1 MNSARCPRCGQANA
15 CAQAGQDEPVQDCW
29 CFHVPIAPQ
38 VLEALPADAR
48 DQACLCPRCASA
60 KGADAKPD

>member
-1 MNSARCPRCGQANA
+1 M
-15 CAQAGQDEPVQDCW
+15 QDCW

-38 VLEALPADAR
+38 VLEALPAEAR

-60 KGADAKPD
+60 QGADAKPD